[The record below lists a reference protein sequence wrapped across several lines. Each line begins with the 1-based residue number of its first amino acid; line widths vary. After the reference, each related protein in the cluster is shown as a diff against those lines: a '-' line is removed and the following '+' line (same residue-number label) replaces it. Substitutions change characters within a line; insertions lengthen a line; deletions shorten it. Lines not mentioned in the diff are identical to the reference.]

1 MWISPLESQL
11 KGCHHNPNFLYKNA
25 DFDLFLS
32 SSVRSLQ
39 VLPRFYVSQLPL
51 FLSSQLLI
59 IWNFRIS
66 KSQVEI
72 KLRILSSLPSLL
84 LPLLPRIITHKS
96 WLLCSPN
103 CHNSFPVLCDCWK
116 FCLTF
121 CFLDATFFLDSS
133 SVDAWKGKWKVHL
146 NKFVFSLRFWPSNS
160 DTLIAL

>member
-1 MWISPLESQL
+1 MWIFPLESQL
-11 KGCHHNPNFLYKNA
+11 KACHHNPNFLSKNP

-32 SSVRSLQ
+32 SSVRSLE
-39 VLPRFYVSQLPL
+39 VLPRFYISQLPL

-59 IWNFRIS
+59 PWNFRIS

-72 KLRILSSLPSLL
+72 KLRILSSLPSLF
-84 LPLLPRIITHKS
+84 LPLLPRVITHKS

-103 CHNSFPVLCDCWK
+103 WHNSFPVLWDCWK

-133 SVDAWKGKWKVHL
+133 SVDAWKGKWKVHFS
-146 NKFVFSLRFWPSNS
+146 KFIFSTRFRSSNS
-160 DTLIAL
+160 ATLIAL